1 MLNRYVRAG
10 GYPILEM
17 LKQKLRVE
25 AGSLAGV
32 FGEQSKLEG
41 IVGDEVEEVVAGL
54 VGRVK
59 IQS

>member
-10 GYPILEM
+10 GCPILEM
-17 LKQKLRVE
+17 LKQKLRVK

-41 IVGDEVEEVVAGL
+41 IVGDEVEELIAGKG
-54 VGRVK
+54 GRVK

>member
-10 GYPILEM
+10 ECPVLEM

-25 AGSLAGV
+25 AGSLPGV

-41 IVGDEVEEVVAGL
+41 VVGDKVEEVISGKG
-54 VGRVK
+54 GRVK
-59 IQS
+59 I